1 MFCLDLDMVKRKKI
15 KNVSSVKRKSNS
27 KIAPK
32 TKRGAKRSA
41 KVRSVKRKKTAFH
54 KKTVVKKIDR
64 KSLFLR
70 VVRRNLK
77 LFKKKKTVVLVQ
89 LKSAGQKV
97 AQLRNNRRFMTVSG
111 VSLALFL
118 VVFAIFYEFI
128 LKDLPDP
135 LALKSKPAAQT
146 TIIRDRNGIV
156 LYKVYKN
163 ANRINLDWDEIPTV
177 VKNTTIAIE
186 DSDFYHH
193 PGVSPRAILRAL
205 MYNFSQKN
213 IQGYQGAS
221 TITQQLIKNRFL
233 NSQKTYSRKA
243 KEMILALLT
252 ERKYRKNEILTMYLN
267 EVGYGGPAYGI
278 EAASEM
284 YFNKPVSD
292 LTLAEAA
299 LLAGLPASPTTFS
312 PFGSKPDLAIIRQHL
327 VLDRM
332 LALKMISQ
340 NQYNEAKN
348 AKLELAPQKTDILA
362 PHFVMYVKDLLTQK
376 LGAKAMEEGGLD
388 ITTTLDYSI
397 QSKAEEVIRN
407 QIASLGN
414 PYNIHNAASLVTD
427 PHSGEILAMI
437 GSVDYFDIQNKGYV
451 NATNSLRQPGSSI
464 KPVNYAYAFDHGF
477 TPNTTIEDAPVVYTA
492 KGSTEVYAPVNYD
505 RQYHGTVTIRS
516 ALANS
521 YNVPAVK
528 TLNKIGVDNMID
540 LGRKMGIRS
549 WDSMPPI
556 GLSLT
561 LGGAE
566 VTMLDMARA
575 YGVIANMGIKK
586 DLIAIKS
593 ITSNQNEDLT
603 YLYFKDDKPQDQ
615 SLIRS
620 VEAKDDEQVISPLA
634 SYWLT
639 DILSDNN
646 ARRSAF
652 GNYSKLEI
660 ADHKVAVKTGTSNNF
675 RDNWTIGYSPDYLV
689 AAWVGNNDG
698 TFMNS
703 RLVSGIT
710 GAAPIWH
717 DIMDSIIGDQDPKDF
732 PVPEG
737 LISVKICAT
746 NGLLTCPNCPQEKI
760 EYFTADKVPTQK
772 CFFRSPAECDALRS
786 QIEGKSDDEKKQL
799 LSGCPNVPN
808 PPAVS
813 PN

>member
-1 MFCLDLDMVKRKKI
+1 MVKRKKI
-15 KNVSSVKRKSNS
+15 RKISGVKRKTNS
-27 KIAPK
+27 KISPI
-32 TKRGAKRSA
+32 TKHGVKRSA

-54 KKTVVKKIDR
+54 KKILKQIRR
-64 KSLFLR
+64 K
-70 VVRRNLK
+70 LK
-77 LFKKKKTVVLVQ
+77 LFKKKRHLALLQ
-89 LKSAGQKV
+89 LKSAGQKIV
-97 AQLRNNRRFMTVSG
+97 NLRNNRCFMTVSG
-111 VSLALFL
+111 ISLTLFL
-118 VVFAIFYEFI
+118 LVFAIFYELI

-135 LALKSKPAAQT
+135 LALKTKPSAQT
-146 TIIRDRNGIV
+146 TIIRDRSGIA
-156 LYKVYKN
+156 LYKVYKDV
-163 ANRINLDWDEIPTV
+163 NRINLDWDEIPTV

-193 PGVSPRAILRAL
+193 PGVSPRAIVRAL
-205 MYNFSQKN
+205 MYNLSQKN
-213 IQGYQGAS
+213 IQSYQGAS

-233 NSQKTYSRKA
+233 NSRKTYSRKA

-284 YFNKPVSD
+284 FFNKPVSD

-312 PFGSKPDLAIIRQHL
+312 PFGSKPDLAVIRQHL

-332 LALKMISQ
+332 LALKMINE
-340 NQYNEAKN
+340 NQYNEARQE
-348 AKLELAPQKTDILA
+348 KLEFASQKTDILA

-376 LGAKAMEEGGLD
+376 LGAKALEEGGLD
-388 ITTTLDYSI
+388 ITTTLDFSI
-397 QSKAEEVIRN
+397 QSKAEEVIKN
-407 QIASLGN
+407 QIASLGS

-427 PHSGEILAMI
+427 PHTGEILAMI
-437 GSVDYFDIQNKGYV
+437 GSVDYFDVQNKGYV
-451 NATNSLRQPGSSI
+451 NATNSRRQPGSSI

-477 TPNTTIEDAPVVYTA
+477 TPNTTVVDAPVVYTA
-492 KGSTEVYAPVNYD
+492 KGSTEIYAPVNYD
-505 RQYHGTVTIRS
+505 RKFHGVVTIRN

-521 YNVPAVK
+521 YNIPAVK
-528 TLNKIGVDNMID
+528 TLNMIGVVNMLD

-549 WDSMPPI
+549 WDDMPPI

-593 ITSNQNEDLT
+593 IKSSQNEDLT
-603 YLYFKDDKPQDQ
+603 YLYYKDNITKDQ
-615 SLIRS
+615 SLIKS
-620 VEAKDDEQVISPLA
+620 VEAKDNEQVISPLSA
-634 SYWLT
+634 YWLT
-639 DILSDNN
+639 DILSDNK
-646 ARRSAF
+646 ARLSAF
-652 GNYSKLEI
+652 GNYSKLQI
-660 ADHKVAVKTGTSNNF
+660 SDHKAAVKTGTSNNF

-689 AAWVGNNDG
+689 ATWVGNNDG

-703 RLVSGIT
+703 NLVSGIT

-717 DIMDSIIGDQDPKDF
+717 DIMDSLIGNQDPKDF

-737 LISVKICAT
+737 LIPVTICAV
-746 NGLLTCPNCPQEKI
+746 NGLLTCPNCPAEKT

-772 CFFRSPAECDALRS
+772 CFFRAPVECDSARA
-786 QIEGKSDDEKKQL
+786 QAGGKSDEEKKQL
-799 LSGCPNVPN
+799 LAGCPNITINATPSLTSN
-808 PPAVS
+808 H
-813 PN
+813 N

>member
-1 MFCLDLDMVKRKKI
+1 MVKRKKI
-15 KNVSSVKRKSNS
+15 RKIKAVKRRSGLNLKSKS
-27 KIAPK
+27 KIRAK
-32 TKRGAKRSA
+32 RRSKTLDKHLKKRTKTSVHTKR
-41 KVRSVKRKKTAFH
+41 VR
-54 KKTVVKKIDR
+54 VKKSLLLLSVGIKNFIALRHNR
-64 KSLFLR
+64 KFVRITGSSLI
-70 VVRRNLK
+70 
-77 LFKKKKTVVLVQ
+77 VL
-89 LKSAGQKV
+89 LII
-97 AQLRNNRRFMTVSG
+97 
-111 VSLALFL
+111 
-118 VVFAIFYEFI
+118 FAIFYELI

-135 LALKSKPAAQT
+135 LALKTKPSAQT

-156 LYKVYKN
+156 LYKVYKD

-177 VKNTTIAIE
+177 VKNSTIAIE
-186 DSDFYHH
+186 DSGFYHH
-193 PGVSPRAILRAL
+193 PGVSPRAIFRAL
-205 MYNFSQKN
+205 VYNLSQKN

-233 NSQKTYSRKA
+233 NSRKTYSRKA
-243 KEMILALLT
+243 KEMFLALLT

-284 YFNKPVSD
+284 YFNKPVND
-292 LTLAEAA
+292 LSLAEAA
-299 LLAGLPASPTTFS
+299 LLSGLPASPTTFS
-312 PFGSKPDLAIIRQHL
+312 PFGLNPDLSFIRQHL

-332 LALKMISQ
+332 LALKMINQ

-348 AKLELAPQKTDILA
+348 EKLAFAPQKTDILA
-362 PHFVMYVKDLLTQK
+362 PHFVMFVKDLLTAK

-397 QSKAEEVIRN
+397 QAKAEEVIKN
-407 QIASLGN
+407 QIAALGN
-414 PYNIHNAASLVTD
+414 SYNIHNAASLVTD
-427 PHSGEILAMI
+427 PHNGEILAMV
-437 GSVDYFDIQNKGYV
+437 GSVDYFDLGNKGFV
-451 NATNSLRQPGSSI
+451 NATNSKRQPGSSI

-477 TPNTTIEDAPVVYTA
+477 TPNSTVVDAPVVYTA
-492 KGSTEVYAPVNYD
+492 KGSAEVYAPVNYD
-505 RQYHGTVTIRS
+505 RKYHGVVTLRN

-521 YNVPAVK
+521 YNIPAVK
-528 TLNKIGVDNMID
+528 TLNTIGVANMLD

-586 DLIAIKS
+586 DLIAIKAIKNS
-593 ITSNQNEDLT
+593 QNDDLT
-603 YLYFKDDKPQDQ
+603 YLYFKKDKSTDQ
-615 SLIRS
+615 SLIKS
-620 VEAKDDEQVISPLA
+620 VEAEDNEQVISPLA

-660 ADHKVAVKTGTSNNF
+660 TNQKVAVKTGTSNNF

-703 RLVSGIT
+703 NLVSGIT

-717 DIMDSIIGDQDPKDF
+717 DIMDSLIGNQDPKDF

-737 LISVKICAT
+737 LIPVKICAV
-746 NGLLTCPNCPQEKI
+746 NGLLTCPNCPMEKT

-772 CFFRSPAECDALRS
+772 CFFRSPAECDSARA
-786 QIEGKSDDEKKQL
+786 QAEGKSDEEKKQL
-799 LSGCPNVPN
+799 FSGCLNIPTS
-808 PPAVS
+808 PAVN

>member
-1 MFCLDLDMVKRKKI
+1 MVKRKKI
-15 KNVSSVKRKSNS
+15 KKISGVKRKAYP
-27 KIAPK
+27 KISPK

-54 KKTVVKKIDR
+54 KKILKQIRR
-64 KSLFLR
+64 K
-70 VVRRNLK
+70 LK
-77 LFKKKKTVVLVQ
+77 LFKKKRHLALLQ
-89 LKSAGQKV
+89 LKSAG
-97 AQLRNNRRFMTVSG
+97 NRRFMTVSG

-118 VVFAIFYEFI
+118 IVFAVFYEFI

-135 LALKSKPAAQT
+135 LALKSKPTAQT
-146 TIIRDRNGIV
+146 TIIRDRNGLV

-163 ANRINLDWDEIPTV
+163 TNRINLDWDEIPTV
-177 VKNTTIAIE
+177 IKNATIAIE
-186 DSDFYHH
+186 DSDFYRH
-193 PGVSPRAILRAL
+193 PGVSPKSILRAL
-205 MYNFSQKN
+205 VYNFSQKN
-213 IQGYQGAS
+213 IQNYQGAS
-221 TITQQLIKNRFL
+221 TITQQLIKNRFF
-233 NSQKTYSRKA
+233 NNQKTYSRKA
-243 KEMILALLT
+243 REMMLALLT
-252 ERKYRKNEILTMYLN
+252 ERKYSKNEILTLYLN

-284 YFNKPVSD
+284 YFNKPVGS

-299 LLAGLPASPTTFS
+299 LLSGLPASPTTFS
-312 PFGSKPDLAIIRQHL
+312 PFGSKPDLAVVRQHL

-340 NQYNEAKN
+340 NQYNEARQE
-348 AKLELAPQKTDILA
+348 KLEFASQKTDILA

-388 ITTTLDYSI
+388 ITTTLDFSI

-407 QIASLGN
+407 QIASLGS

-427 PHSGEILAMI
+427 PHTGEILAMI
-437 GSVDYFDIQNKGYV
+437 GSVDYFDVQNKGFV
-451 NATNSLRQPGSSI
+451 NATNSKRQPGSAI
-464 KPVNYAYAFDHGF
+464 KPVNYAFAFDHGF

-528 TLNKIGVDNMID
+528 TLNKIGVSNMID

-593 ITSNQNEDLT
+593 IKSNQNEDLT
-603 YLYFKDDKPQDQ
+603 YLYYKDDRPQDQ
-615 SLIRS
+615 SLIKS

-698 TFMNS
+698 SFMNS
-703 RLVSGIT
+703 NLVSGIT

-717 DIMDSIIGDQDPKDF
+717 DIMESLIGNQEPKDF
-732 PVPEG
+732 PIPEG
-737 LISVKICAT
+737 LIPVKICAT
-746 NGLLTCPNCPQEKI
+746 NGLLTCPNCPLEKT

-772 CFFRSPAECDALRS
+772 CFFRSPAECDAART
-786 QIEGKSDDEKKQL
+786 QIEGKSDEEKKQL
-799 LSGCPNVPN
+799 LAGCPNVPLS
-808 PPAVS
+808 PAVN